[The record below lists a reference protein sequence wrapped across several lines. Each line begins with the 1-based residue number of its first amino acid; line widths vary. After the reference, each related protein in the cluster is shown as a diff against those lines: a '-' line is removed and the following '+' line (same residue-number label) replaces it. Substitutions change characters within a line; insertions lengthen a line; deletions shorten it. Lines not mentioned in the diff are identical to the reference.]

1 MPGAFLLFVILA
13 PLILIT
19 VYAGK
24 LTMPGALMGGLIAI
38 ALYLGTGFS
47 SLVLLG
53 SFFLLGTLATSWK
66 FKQKA
71 IHGFAEKNHG
81 KRDIFQVIANGGV
94 AGLLA
99 CLALI
104 FPQHNELILLMIAS
118 SFSAATA
125 DTLSSELGT
134 LYGSRFFNVITFN
147 PDTRGEN
154 GVVSPEGLLIGLAGS
169 CVIATI
175 YAVFYIFEWNYLLII
190 IVAGTAGNII
200 DSITGAT
207 LERNGK
213 LQNNG
218 VNFINTLSAALIGWL
233 LYFI

>member
-1 MPGAFLLFVILA
+1 MPGAFLFFLILA
-13 PLILIT
+13 LLILIT

-38 ALYLGTGFS
+38 ALYFGSGFS
-47 SLVLLG
+47 SLALLG
-53 SFFLLGTLATSWK
+53 SFFLLGTMATSWK

-71 IHGFAEKNHG
+71 QHGFAEKNHG

-99 CLALI
+99 CIALI
-104 FPQHNELILLMIAS
+104 FPRHNELILLMIAS

-175 YAVFYIFEWNYLLII
+175 YAGLNILEWRFVLII
-190 IVAGTAGNII
+190 VVAGTAGNII

-213 LQNNG
+213 LQNNA
-218 VNFINTLSAALIGWL
+218 VNFINTLSAALIGWML
-233 LYFI
+233 FFI